1 MEAVS
6 SCPKTADAFGG
17 VGHFLR
23 IVVREADASQA
34 FVHDF
39 YPYNSSVCY
48 DEETE
53 THQGR

>member
-6 SCPKTADAFGG
+6 SCPKTADAVGG

-39 YPYNSSVCY
+39 YPYYSSVRY